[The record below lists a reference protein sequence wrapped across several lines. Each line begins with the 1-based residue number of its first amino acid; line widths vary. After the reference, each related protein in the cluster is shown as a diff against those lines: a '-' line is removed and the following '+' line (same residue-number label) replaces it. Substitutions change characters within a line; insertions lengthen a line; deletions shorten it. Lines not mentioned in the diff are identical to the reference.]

1 MRKTN
6 ILIIAAMAAMIC
18 LPVQSKTRKAL
29 YVIMDGVSREFLHQT
44 RPATIFDIAS
54 TGSYA
59 DAYAGGEV
67 GALSQSP
74 TISAIGYTNIL
85 TGTWMNKHNVQ
96 GNSNIKTNYNYWSLF
111 RIAKAQ
117 QRDVKTA
124 LFSSWADNRTLLIG
138 EGRPETNN
146 VRVDYAYDGY
156 DLDTLHFPRKPR
168 ELQIYD
174 IDSVVIGNA
183 AKCVRE
189 KAPDLSW
196 VYLWYTDDAF
206 HITGYSTFSEDY
218 LKREDRMLR
227 QIWDAIKYREKNFDE
242 EWLLIVTTDHG
253 REEHGFNHGGQSAG
267 ERGVWMVSNR
277 RDMNAEWGSNS
288 LSQVDINPSICRYL
302 GFTVPRDVEWEQ
314 DGIPF
319 FGNADICNLT
329 TTGFDNKVILKWQT
343 LTSTTDN
350 AEVYVSTTNN
360 YRDGGKDT
368 WQRVGT
374 TKASNCTYTVDLG
387 ALPKSKL
394 YKFVV
399 VTPSNH
405 ITRWFT
411 LK

>member
-1 MRKTN
+1 M
-6 ILIIAAMAAMIC
+6 
-18 LPVQSKTRKAL
+18 
-29 YVIMDGVSREFLHQT
+29 SREFLHQT

-67 GALSQSP
+67 SALSQSP

-85 TGTWMNKHNVQ
+85 TGTWINKHNVQ

-124 LFSSWADNRTLLIG
+124 LFSSWADNRTLLI
-138 EGRPETNN
+138 
-146 VRVDYAYDGY
+146 
-156 DLDTLHFPRKPR
+156 
-168 ELQIYD
+168 
-174 IDSVVIGNA
+174 
-183 AKCVRE
+183 
-189 KAPDLSW
+189 
-196 VYLWYTDDAF
+196 
-206 HITGYSTFSEDY
+206 
-218 LKREDRMLR
+218 
-227 QIWDAIKYREKNFDE
+227 
-242 EWLLIVTTDHG
+242 
-253 REEHGFNHGGQSAG
+253 
-267 ERGVWMVSNR
+267 
-277 RDMNAEWGSNS
+277 
-288 LSQVDINPSICRYL
+288 
-302 GFTVPRDVEWEQ
+302 
-314 DGIPF
+314 
-319 FGNADICNLT
+319 GNADICNLT

-368 WQRVGT
+368 WQRIGT
-374 TKASNCTYTVDLG
+374 TKASDCTYTVDLD

-411 LK
+411 RK

>member
-1 MRKTN
+1 M
-6 ILIIAAMAAMIC
+6 
-18 LPVQSKTRKAL
+18 
-29 YVIMDGVSREFLHQT
+29 SREFLHQT
-44 RPATIFDIAS
+44 HPATIFDIAS

-156 DLDTLHFPRKPR
+156 DLDTLQFPRKPR

-174 IDSVVIGNA
+174 IDSVVI
-183 AKCVRE
+183 
-189 KAPDLSW
+189 
-196 VYLWYTDDAF
+196 
-206 HITGYSTFSEDY
+206 
-218 LKREDRMLR
+218 
-227 QIWDAIKYREKNFDE
+227 
-242 EWLLIVTTDHG
+242 
-253 REEHGFNHGGQSAG
+253 
-267 ERGVWMVSNR
+267 
-277 RDMNAEWGSNS
+277 
-288 LSQVDINPSICRYL
+288 
-302 GFTVPRDVEWEQ
+302 
-314 DGIPF
+314 
-319 FGNADICNLT
+319 GNADICNLT

-360 YRDGGKDT
+360 YREGGKDT
-368 WQRVGT
+368 WQRIGT
-374 TKASNCTYTVDLG
+374 TKASDCTYTVDLD

-411 LK
+411 HKIL

>member
-6 ILIIAAMAAMIC
+6 ILIIAAMAAMVC
-18 LPVQSKTRKAL
+18 LPGQSKTRKAL
-29 YVIMDGVSREFLHQT
+29 YVIMDGVSREFLQQT

-59 DAYAGGEV
+59 EAYAGGEV

-117 QRDVKTA
+117 QRNVKTA

-156 DLDTLHFPRKPR
+156 DLDTLRFPRKPR
-168 ELQIYD
+168 ELHIYD
-174 IDSVVIGNA
+174 IDSVVISNA

-277 RDMNAEWGSNS
+277 RDMNAE
-288 LSQVDINPSICRYL
+288 
-302 GFTVPRDVEWEQ
+302 
-314 DGIPF
+314 
-319 FGNADICNLT
+319 
-329 TTGFDNKVILKWQT
+329 
-343 LTSTTDN
+343 
-350 AEVYVSTTNN
+350 
-360 YRDGGKDT
+360 
-368 WQRVGT
+368 
-374 TKASNCTYTVDLG
+374 
-387 ALPKSKL
+387 
-394 YKFVV
+394 
-399 VTPSNH
+399 
-405 ITRWFT
+405 
-411 LK
+411 